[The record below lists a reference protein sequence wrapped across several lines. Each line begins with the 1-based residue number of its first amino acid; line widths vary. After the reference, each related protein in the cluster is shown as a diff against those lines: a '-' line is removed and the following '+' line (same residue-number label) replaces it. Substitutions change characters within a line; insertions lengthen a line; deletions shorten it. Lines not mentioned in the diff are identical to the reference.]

1 MKFMIR
7 TFIIRSFIM
16 ILFDFLGDGIA
27 NVVPLCAAA
36 DASARG
42 KSTYLVG
49 KYYLPR

>member
-27 NVVPLCAAA
+27 DVVPLCAAA
-36 DASARG
+36 DCKCKR
-42 KSTYLVG
+42 
-49 KYYLPR
+49 